1 MSEPTPEQ
9 LQQEFIESEG
19 RTSENLR
26 TPSQIRQDR
35 TNICSSCEF
44 KTIMFTLD
52 ACGECNCL
60 LGFKIPL
67 LTSTCPKG
75 KW

>member
-1 MSEPTPEQ
+1 MSDPTPEQ
-9 LQQEFIESEG
+9 LQQEFIDSEE
-19 RTSENLR
+19 RTSEHLR
-26 TPSQIRQDR
+26 TPLKTKEERLI
-35 TNICSSCEF
+35 ICSSCEF
-44 KTIMFTLD
+44 KGEMFGL
-52 ACGECNCL
+52 ASCNECNCL

>member
-1 MSEPTPEQ
+1 MSEPTQEQ
-9 LQQEFIESEG
+9 LQREFADAEE
-19 RTSENLR
+19 RTSEHLR
-26 TPSQIRQDR
+26 TPFEIKEERLS
-35 TNICSSCEF
+35 ICSGCESKGMLF
-44 KTIMFTLD
+44 GLS
-52 ACGECNCL
+52 ACNECNCL